1 MTAMPAHPS
10 VRRVLYKGSGIA
22 GFCAP
27 DLLPVLDAFEANFHE
42 RGEVGASLCVTL
54 RGETL
59 IDVWGGIADPA
70 SGAPWQRDTLCVV
83 FSCTKGAAALCVHL
97 LVQDGLISYDDL
109 VETIW
114 PGFAQGGKAS
124 TTIAMLIDHR
134 SPVPHFREAIKP
146 DGFLDWDYMVDRVE
160 QEEAFWKPGSKQGY
174 HGISYAWTVG
184 QVVRLVAGKPLG
196 QFFQERVARPH
207 GIPFFVGLSDGSGR
221 DLARL
226 IPADREGIDFENPFY
241 KTATAD
247 RTSLAGLFLFNL
259 GGARF
264 DTPNYHRAEIASAS
278 GITNARGL
286 ANLYRAMIMPAGLL
300 TQDTIE
306 RLKLPSANCDWDE
319 VLCRPSSFSGGF
331 MKAMPSIGTQYDG
344 LSIPDTAFGHVGMG
358 GSLGFADPEL
368 DLTFGYA
375 MNRLGP
381 TVLLNER
388 AQSLIDNLY
397 QTLRTSA

>member
-1 MTAMPAHPS
+1 MPAQPS
-10 VRRVLYKGSGIA
+10 VRRALSKGSRVE

-59 IDVWGGIADPA
+59 IDVWGGIADQA
-70 SGAPWQRDTLCVV
+70 SGAPWQRDTVCVV
-83 FSCTKGAAALCVHL
+83 FSCTKGAAALCLHL
-97 LVQDGLISYDDL
+97 LVQDGAISYDDL

-114 PGFAQGGKAS
+114 PGFAQGGKAG
-124 TTIAMLIDHR
+124 TTIAMMLDHR

-146 DGFLDWDYMVDRVE
+146 DGFLDWAYMVERVE

-174 HGISYAWTVG
+174 HGFSYAWTVG

-196 QFFQERVARPH
+196 QFFHERVTRPH
-207 GIPFFVGLSDGSGR
+207 DIAFFVGLPDGTDC

-226 IPADREGIDFENPFY
+226 IPAERGAIDFDNPFY
-241 KTATAD
+241 KTATTD
-247 RTSLAGLFLFNL
+247 RTSPAGLFLFNL
-259 GGARF
+259 GGAKL
-264 DTPNYHRAEIASAS
+264 DTPDYHRAEIASAI

-286 ANLYRAMIMPAGLL
+286 ANLYRAMIMPGGLL
-300 TQDTIE
+300 TADTVDQ
-306 RLKLPSANCDWDE
+306 LKRPASHCAWDE

-331 MKAMPSIGTQYDG
+331 MKAMPSLGNRYDG
-344 LSIPDTAFGHVGMG
+344 LAIPDPAFGHVGMG
-358 GSLGFADPEL
+358 GSLGFADPQREL
-368 DLTFGYA
+368 SFGYA

-388 AQSLIDNLY
+388 AQSLVDKLY
-397 QTLRTSA
+397 QTLPA